1 VSAVSATGI
10 GTDVFEV
17 PMLIGGAERRGTTF
31 DVIDPYRGTVASRVH
46 EASPADVDAA
56 VRSARQGAAEIAA
69 LPAHR
74 RAAILRAVSEGVRAK
89 RDELAERIVRDCG
102 KCLRDARG
110 EIDRAVEIYAVS
122 ADEATR
128 IGGEVIPLD
137 ALPLGEG
144 DRIAFTV
151 RGPVGVVGAIG
162 PFNAPVHVIA
172 HKLGPAFAAGNA
184 VVLKPAPQGSA
195 VAAIVARIFYDAGL
209 PVRALQLVPGRG
221 ATGEALAAH
230 PGVDLVNFTGG
241 GVAATA
247 MLRTAGLKRTT
258 LELGGNAA
266 VIVHE
271 DADWE
276 KAAAACIPAAYGISG
291 QSCVSLQRLYVH
303 RSLFEQFAARFAEL
317 AGALRTGDTL
327 SPETEVGAMVDERAA
342 TRVSEWI
349 ADAVKGGARL
359 LCGGERTGN
368 VIAPA
373 VLVDVEPAMKVVCE
387 EVFGPVVSIIPFDRI
402 DDAIAAVNDSPWGLA
417 SGIYT
422 RSLAVALAAVRR
434 LRTGVLNV
442 NAPSRFR
449 VEHIPY
455 GGLKLSGWGKEGPR
469 YAVQE
474 MTEVKT
480 VIVSAP

>member
-1 VSAVSATGI
+1 
-10 GTDVFEV
+10 
-17 PMLIGGAERRGTTF
+17 MLIGGRERRGSTF

-46 EASPADVDAA
+46 EASAVDVGAA
-56 VRSARQGAAEIAA
+56 VEDAREGQAEVAA
-69 LPAHR
+69 LPPHR
-74 RAAILRAVSEGVRAK
+74 RAAILRAVSVGVLAK

-122 ADEATR
+122 AEEATR

-144 DRIAFTV
+144 DRIGFAV
-151 RGPVGVVGAIG
+151 RGPVGVVAAIG

-195 VAAIVARIFYDAGL
+195 VAAIVARLFYDAGL
-209 PVRALQLVPGRG
+209 PARALQLVPGRG
-221 ATGEALAAH
+221 PTGQALVAH
-230 PGVDLVNFTGG
+230 PGVDLVSFTGG
-241 GVAATA
+241 GVAAA
-247 MLRTAGLKRTT
+247 AVVSAAGLKRTT

-276 KAAAACIPAAYGISG
+276 KAAAACVPAAYGISG

-303 RSLFEQFAARFAEL
+303 RSLFDRFAERFATF
-317 AGALRTGDTL
+317 AGALRMGDTL
-327 SPETEVGAMVDERAA
+327 APDTEVGVMIDDRAA

-349 ADAVKGGARL
+349 AEALAGGARL
-359 LCGGERTGN
+359 LAGGKRTGN
-368 VIAPA
+368 AISPT
-373 VLVDVEPAMKVVCE
+373 VLVGVEPSMKVMCD
-387 EVFGPVVSIIPFDRI
+387 EVFGPVVSIVPFDRI
-402 DDAIAAVNDSPWGLA
+402 EDAIDSVNDSPWGLA
-417 SGIYT
+417 GGIYT
-422 RSLAVALAAVRR
+422 RSLDVALMAVRR

-449 VEHIPY
+449 VEHVPY

-469 YAVQE
+469 YAVRE
-474 MTEVKT
+474 MTEVKM
-480 VIVSAP
+480 VIVSAS

>member
-1 VSAVSATGI
+1 MLVDGDERHGRT
-10 GTDVFEV
+10 FEV
-17 PMLIGGAERRGTTF
+17 
-31 DVIDPYRGTVASRVH
+31 VDPYRGVVASRVH
-46 EASPADVDAA
+46 EASASDVDAA
-56 VRSARQGAAEIAA
+56 VRSARSA
-69 LPAHR
+69 LPEMARLAPHR
-74 RAAILRAVSEGVRAK
+74 RAAILRAVAQGVQAR
-89 RDELAERIVRDCG
+89 RDELADRIVRDCG

-110 EIDRAVEIYAVS
+110 EIDRAAEIYAVS
-122 ADEATR
+122 AEEATR

-144 DRIAFTV
+144 DRLGFSV
-151 RGPVGVVGAIG
+151 RGPVGVVAAIG

-172 HKLGPAFAAGNA
+172 HKLGPAFAAATA

-195 VAAIVARIFYDAGL
+195 VAAIVARLFYEAGL
-209 PVRALQLVPGRG
+209 PPRALQVVPGHG
-221 ATGEALAAH
+221 ATGEALVAH

-241 GVAATA
+241 GAAA
-247 MLRTAGLKRTT
+247 AAVVRTAGLKRTT

-276 KAAAACIPAAYGISG
+276 KAAAACVPAAYGIAG

-303 RSLFEQFAARFAEL
+303 RSLFDRFATRFAAL

-327 SPETEVGAMVDERAA
+327 SPETEVGAMVDARAA
-342 TRVSEWI
+342 DRVGEWI
-349 ADAVKGGARL
+349 AEAVAGGARV
-359 LCGGERTGN
+359 LCGGGREGN

-373 VLVDVEPAMKVVCE
+373 VLVDVLPTMKVVCE
-387 EVFGPVVSIIPFDRI
+387 EVFGPVVSLLPYDDI
-402 DDAIAAVNDSPWGLA
+402 DVAIDAVNDSPWGLA

-422 RSLAVALAAVRR
+422 RSLAVALAAIRR
-434 LRTGVLNV
+434 LRTGMLNV

-449 VEHIPY
+449 VEHVPY
-455 GGLKLSGWGKEGPR
+455 GGVKLSGWGKEGPR
-469 YAVQE
+469 YAIQE
-474 MTEVKT
+474 MTEVKM

>member
-1 VSAVSATGI
+1 VSARVAASAA
-10 GTDVFEV
+10 VHEV
-17 PMLIGGAERRGTTF
+17 PMLIEGVERRGQTF
-31 DVIDPYRGTVASRVH
+31 DVVDPYRGTLASRVH
-46 EASPADVDAA
+46 EASSADVDAA
-56 VRSARQGAAEIAA
+56 VRSARQGQSEIAA
-69 LPAHR
+69 LAPHR
-74 RAAILRAVSEGVRAK
+74 RASILRAVSEGVRAK

-110 EIDRAVEIYAVS
+110 EIDRASEIYAVS
-122 ADEATR
+122 AEEATR

-137 ALPLGEG
+137 TLPLGEG
-144 DRIAFTV
+144 NRLGFAI
-151 RGPVGVVGAIG
+151 RGPVGVVAAIG

-195 VAAIVARIFYDAGL
+195 VAGIVAHLFYDAGL
-209 PVRALQLVPGRG
+209 PPKALQLVPGRG
-221 ATGEALAAH
+221 PTGEALVSH

-247 MLRTAGLKRTT
+247 VIRTAGLKRTT
-258 LELGGNAA
+258 MELGGNAA

-276 KAAAACIPAAYGISG
+276 KAATACVPAAYGISG

-303 RSLFEQFAARFAEL
+303 RSLFDRFSARFAGL
-317 AGALRTGDTL
+317 VGALRMGDTL
-327 SPETEVGAMVDERAA
+327 SPDTEVGAMVDERA
-342 TRVSEWI
+342 TSRVMAWI
-349 ADAVKGGARL
+349 DEAVGGGARL
-359 LCGGERTGN
+359 LCGGERNGN

-373 VLVDVEPAMKVVCE
+373 VLVDVEPSMKVVCE
-387 EVFGPVVSIIPFDRI
+387 EVFGPVVSIIPFDQLDEVI
-402 DDAIAAVNDSPWGLA
+402 DAVNDSPWGLA

-422 RSLAVALAAVRR
+422 RSLDVALMAIRR
-434 LRTGVLNV
+434 LRTGILNV

-449 VEHIPY
+449 VEHVPY

-469 YAVQE
+469 HAVQE
-474 MTEVKT
+474 MTEVKM